1 MQRQHLARL
10 EEQALGPSRHLDKV
24 GDTTWLATDLDDVAE
39 LDADRCDLDA
49 RGVGASGGL
58 PSHWF
63 ACRGSGASSAT
74 WQEQAQAS

>member
-10 EEQALGPSRHLDKV
+10 EEQALGPSRHLDEV
-24 GDTTWLATDLDDVAE
+24 SDPAWLATDLDDVAA
-39 LDADRCDLDA
+39 LNADRRDLDA
-49 RGVGASGGL
+49 GGVSASGG
-58 PSHWF
+58 PAPHWS

>member
-1 MQRQHLARL
+1 MQRQYLARL
-10 EEQALGPSRHLDKV
+10 EEQALGPSRHLDEV
-24 GDTTWLATDLDDVAE
+24 SDPAWLATDLDDVAA
-39 LDADRCDLDA
+39 LDADRGDLDA
-49 RGVGASGGL
+49 GGVCTSGGS